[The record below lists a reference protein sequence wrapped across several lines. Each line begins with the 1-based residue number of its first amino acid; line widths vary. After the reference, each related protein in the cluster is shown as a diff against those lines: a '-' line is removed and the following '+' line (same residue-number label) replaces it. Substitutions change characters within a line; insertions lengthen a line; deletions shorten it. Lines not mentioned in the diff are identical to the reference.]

1 MSWIFIWM
9 LSAWACL
16 AGVNPVLQNEYTTNT
31 IPLKNN
37 WSIVVYGI
45 TNNGIASGYGFGRN
59 LARYNGQYYWSNA
72 TLNIPNLGSGGY
84 VNNTTNF
91 FFVRTSGTYA
101 TVFAFSSPTAAT
113 ASVDMGD
120 GYVSLPVTID
130 KRISYDTNSIVFV
143 DAGGSADLCIVNI
156 TLSKS
161 ALNTS
166 PLVTSATYSTNQFT
180 VGNSYSTGPYRSIL
194 IGSAYLLPSTL
205 GDAGVNILYTN
216 NGVPYILQMQASHSA
231 SLNAYYY
238 PFSIPLS
245 PSGGFGIIANNGSGA
260 SSYVTNTILWNY

>member
-1 MSWIFIWM
+1 MNWIFIWM

-31 IPLKNN
+31 IPLNNN
-37 WSIVVYGI
+37 WSLVVYGI
-45 TNNGIASGYGFGRN
+45 TNCSTVSGYTFARN

-72 TLNIPNLGSGGY
+72 TMNIPNLGSGGY

-91 FFVRTSGTYA
+91 FFWRTSGNYIND
-101 TVFAFSSPTAAT
+101 FAWSSPTAAL
-113 ASVDMGD
+113 SDIDIGD
-120 GYVSLPVTID
+120 GLNIIPFTSD
-130 KRISYDTNSIVFV
+130 KRVAFGTNSIVL
-143 DAGGSADLCIVNI
+143 ADSTAVSVVGIANI
-156 TLSKS
+156 TLSKN

-180 VGNSYSTGPYRSIL
+180 VGNSYSTGPYRSML
-194 IGSAYLLPSTL
+194 IGSAYLLPSSI

-216 NGVPYILQMQASHSA
+216 NGVPYILQMQASHGG